1 MIGPQTTRNGVV
13 SIDPHT
19 TGSDVAWDRSVAG
32 TNDDISRFG
41 MMLSYGCVR
50 RSTESDQKA

>member
-1 MIGPQTTRNGVV
+1 VIGPQTTRNGVV

-19 TGSDVAWDRSVAG
+19 TGSDVAWDHSLAG
-32 TNDDISRFG
+32 TNDDVSRFG

-50 RSTESDQKA
+50 RSTESDEKA